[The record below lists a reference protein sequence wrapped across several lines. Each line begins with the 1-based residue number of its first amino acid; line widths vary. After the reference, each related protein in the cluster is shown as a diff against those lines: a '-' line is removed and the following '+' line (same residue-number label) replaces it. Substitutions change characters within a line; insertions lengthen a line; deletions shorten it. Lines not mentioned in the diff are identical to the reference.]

1 MGDNV
6 EDAYLLMSLAG
17 VSCKK
22 QLELIQ
28 KFGSSQ
34 NVWMS
39 FSRPHVLSTVLS
51 AEMIEEI
58 TKIMNSSKLEDFK
71 LGLQKIGISYITIE
85 DERYSKKLKEIFDPP
100 TVLYYKGNISLL
112 NQDSI
117 AIVGSRSCTSYGTEQ
132 TKIFSKA
139 LTEAGFVIVSGL
151 AEGIDG
157 IAQKE
162 CLKCG
167 GKTIA
172 VLAGKLNDVY
182 PAIHKDLAEEI
193 LKKGGLLI
201 CETLP
206 SKLPRYGFVQRNRI
220 IAGLSLGVLVTEA
233 GEKSGS
239 LHTVEFANDYGR
251 HIFALPGPV
260 SSSRSVGTNRLI
272 KCFQGC
278 CVTEPNDIIRDF
290 PQFELQSK
298 KMAKAVQLDM
308 NEQLVLGAL
317 QDEAVHYSL
326 LIEKTGLDPKTLNSL
341 LTRMEIRGLI
351 IRIAGNYYQ
360 QKID

>member
-1 MGDNV
+1 M

-17 VSCKK
+17 ISCKK
-22 QLELIQ
+22 QLELVQ
-28 KFGSSQ
+28 KLGSSQ
-34 NVWMS
+34 NVWAS
-39 FSRPHVLSTVLS
+39 FSRPHVLSTILEQKV
-51 AEMIEEI
+51 IEEI
-58 TKIMNSSKLEDFK
+58 SNIINSGKLQDFK
-71 LGLQKIGISYITIE
+71 LGLEKIGVSYITIE

-100 TVLYYKGNISLL
+100 TVLYYKGDITLL
-112 NQDSI
+112 NSDAI
-117 AIVGSRSCTSYGTEQ
+117 AIVGSRSCSTYGREQ

-162 CLKCG
+162 CIKNG

-172 VLAGKLNDVY
+172 VLAGKINDVY
-182 PAIHKDLAEEI
+182 PDIHKELAQEI
-193 LKKGGLLI
+193 LGKGGLLI

-206 SKLPRYGFVQRNRI
+206 THLPRYGFVQRNRI
-220 IAGLSLGVLVTEA
+220 IAGLCLGVLVPEA

-239 LHTVEFANDYGR
+239 LHTVEFANEYGR
-251 HIFALPGPV
+251 HIFAIPGPIN
-260 SSSRSVGTNRLI
+260 SSKSVGTNRLI

-278 CVTEPNDIIRDF
+278 CVTEPNDIIKDF
-290 PQFELQSK
+290 PQFALQTK
-298 KMAKAVQLDM
+298 KTQPAQQLDM

-317 QDEAVHYSL
+317 EDEALHHSSL
-326 LIEKTGLDPKTLNSL
+326 LEKTKLDLKTLNSL

-351 IRIAGNYYQ
+351 VRMAGNYYQ
-360 QKID
+360 KKFD

>member
-1 MGDNV
+1 M

-17 VSCKK
+17 ISSKK
-22 QLELIQ
+22 QLELVQ

-39 FSRPHVLSTVLS
+39 FLRPHVLSTILS
-51 AEMIEEI
+51 SDAIDEI

-71 LGLQKIGISYITIE
+71 FGLQQTGINYITIE
-85 DERYSKKLKEIFDPP
+85 DERYSKRLKETFEPP

-112 NQDSI
+112 NADAI
-117 AIVGSRSCTSYGTEQ
+117 AIVGTRVCTNYGKEQ

-139 LTEAGFVIVSGL
+139 LTEAGFVIISGL

-162 CLKCG
+162 CVKNG

-172 VLAGKLNDVY
+172 VLAGRINDVY
-182 PAIHKDLAEEI
+182 PQIHKDLAEEI
-193 LKKGGLLI
+193 LKQDGLLI

-206 SKLPRYGFVQRNRI
+206 THLPKYGFVQRNRI
-220 IAGLSLGVLVTEA
+220 IAGLSLGVFVPEA

-260 SSSRSVGTNRLI
+260 SSSKSVGTNRLI

-290 PQFELQSK
+290 PQFVPVHK
-298 KMAKAVQLDM
+298 KEQKSEQLDM
-308 NEQLVLGAL
+308 NEQLVLSAL
-317 QDEAVHYSL
+317 KDEAQHYSFL
-326 LIEKTGLDPKTLNSL
+326 MEKTLLDSKTLNSL

-351 IRIAGNYYQ
+351 VRMAGNYFQ
-360 QKID
+360 RKID